1 VNEEVVFHS
10 PFTVYHSTLYSRK
23 MENTVHTHNS
33 KSIFRNVLY
42 GLSTWVLPL
51 VLSFISTPIILR
63 SLGDKEYGIY
73 ALVLGFIAYSFNLN
87 FGRAITKYIA
97 EYRISGETEKIRD
110 IISATL
116 FINISVGIVVI
127 ILIFIAANYLVADVF
142 QIDSEAQNKTVT
154 ALYIASL
161 TLFFLMLNQV
171 FNSIL
176 QGIHRFDTFSKIT
189 NFNSAAVIT
198 GNIFLALNGYG
209 LVMLLGWNLLITFIS
224 CLLFIFSAKRHL
236 PEFGIKLRISPAMI
250 KIVLKFSA
258 GVIGYQIL
266 ANMFILFERGWITG
280 KLGAENLTYYVVP
293 MSLAIY
299 IHSFISSIVI
309 VVFPLASELKDNR
322 EKLLRLYRKATKV
335 VCFLV
340 IFIEAT
346 VIIHSRDFLTLWM
359 GAEFAEKTYLILII
373 HATTFSFL
381 AIQTIPWQM
390 TEGLGYPQFNTL
402 IYTVC
407 LLINAT
413 LILFLTDDYGNVG
426 IAISRLIGFSVMF
439 FTLFY
444 TEKWF
449 FGKIQVKFWFGLIFL
464 LGTAALLSIIFQELV
479 TKYFSLSW
487 ISLIISGGGGGII
500 YCLALLLSG
509 YLSPDE
515 KIMIKNLLKPGS
527 TVSS

>member
-1 VNEEVVFHS
+1 MKFINQS
-10 PFTVYHSTLYSRK
+10 
-23 MENTVHTHNS
+23 HTGS
-33 KSIFRNVLY
+33 KIFRNVLY
-42 GLSTWVLPL
+42 GVSTWILPL
-51 VLSFISTPIILR
+51 VLSFVSTPIILR

-97 EYRISGETEKIRD
+97 EYRISGESEKIRD
-110 IISATL
+110 VISATL

-142 QIDSEAQNKTVT
+142 QIEPEAQNKTVI
-154 ALYIASL
+154 ALYVASL

-171 FNSIL
+171 FNAIL

-189 NFNSAAVIT
+189 NFNSAAVIS

-209 LVMLLGWNLLITFIS
+209 LVILLGWNLLITFIS
-224 CLLFIFSAKRHL
+224 GLLFIFSAKRHL
-236 PEFGIKLRISPAMI
+236 PEFGINLRISAAAI

-266 ANMFILFERGWITG
+266 ANLFFLFERGWITRQ
-280 KLGAENLTYYVVP
+280 LGAENLTYYIVP

-299 IHSFISSIVI
+299 IHSFITSIVI
-309 VVFPLASELKDNR
+309 VVFPLASELKDHR

-340 IFIEAT
+340 IFIEAA

-359 GAEFAEKTYLILII
+359 GAEFAEKTYLLLII

-381 AIQTIPWQM
+381 AMQAIAWQM

-402 IYTVC
+402 IYAVC

-413 LILFLTDDYGNVG
+413 LILFLTDDYGNIGV
-426 IAISRLIGFSVMF
+426 AVSRLVGFSVMF
-439 FTLFY
+439 FTSFY
-444 TEKWF
+444 TERWF
-449 FGKIQVKFWFGLIFL
+449 FGKIQFKFWFRLIFL
-464 LGTAALLSIIFQELV
+464 LGAAALLSAVFQELV
-479 TKYFSLSW
+479 GYCFPLSW
-487 ISLIISGGGGGII
+487 ISLLISVGGGGIV
-500 YCLALLLSG
+500 YCLTLFISG
-509 YLSPDE
+509 YLSADE
-515 KIMIKNLLKPGS
+515 KVMIKNLLKPGS
-527 TVSS
+527 TADS

>member
-1 VNEEVVFHS
+1 
-10 PFTVYHSTLYSRK
+10 
-23 MENTVHTHNS
+23 MEIINQSHTS

-42 GLSTWVLPL
+42 GLSTWILPL
-51 VLSFISTPIILR
+51 VLSFVSTPIILR

-87 FGRAITKYIA
+87 FGSAITKYIA
-97 EYRISGETEKIRD
+97 EYRVSGETEKIKD

-116 FINISVGIVVI
+116 FINLSVGIVVVI
-127 ILIFIAANYLVADVF
+127 MIFIAANYLVADVF
-142 QIDSEAQNKTVT
+142 QIDAEAQNKTVT

-189 NFNSAAVIT
+189 NFNSAAVIS

-209 LVMLLGWNLLITFIS
+209 LVILLGWNLLITFIS
-224 CLLFIFSAKRHL
+224 CLLFIFSAKRYL
-236 PEFGIKLRISPAMI
+236 PEFGINLKISAEAI

-258 GVIGYQIL
+258 GIIGYQIL
-266 ANMFILFERGWITG
+266 ANLFVLFERGWITG

-309 VVFPLASELKDNR
+309 VVFPLASELKDHR
-322 EKLLRLYRKATKV
+322 EKLLRLYGKATKV

-346 VIIHSRDFLTLWM
+346 VIVQSRDFLTLWM
-359 GAEFAEKTYLILII
+359 GADFAEKTYIILII
-373 HATTFSFL
+373 QATTFSFL
-381 AIQTIPWQM
+381 AIRTISWKM
-390 TEGLGYPQFNTL
+390 TEGLDYPQFNTF
-402 IYTVC
+402 IYAVC

-413 LILFLTDDYGNVG
+413 LVVYLTDDYGNNGVA
-426 IAISRLIGFSVMF
+426 IARLIAFSVIF
-439 FTLFY
+439 FSLFY

-449 FGKIQVKFWFGLIFL
+449 FGKIQFRFWSRLIIL
-464 LGTAALLSIIFQELV
+464 LGTAALLSVIFQELII
-479 TKYFSLSW
+479 KYFSLNW
-487 ISLIISGGGGGII
+487 ISLLISVGGGGII
-500 YCLALLLSG
+500 YCLTLLFSG
-509 YLSPDE
+509 YLSADE
-515 KIMIKNLLKPGS
+515 KVMIKNLLKSGS
-527 TVSS
+527 TADS